1 MIHDPLPVTIVPYCR
16 VSDPRSEAPERWT
29 THRSIIAHRMRM
41 DCIQAKVLHL
51 AVKKLHDELKVTAMS
66 NTDAPLC

>member
-1 MIHDPLPVTIVPYCR
+1 
-16 VSDPRSEAPERWT
+16 
-29 THRSIIAHRMRM
+29 M

-66 NTDAPLC
+66 NIDAPLC